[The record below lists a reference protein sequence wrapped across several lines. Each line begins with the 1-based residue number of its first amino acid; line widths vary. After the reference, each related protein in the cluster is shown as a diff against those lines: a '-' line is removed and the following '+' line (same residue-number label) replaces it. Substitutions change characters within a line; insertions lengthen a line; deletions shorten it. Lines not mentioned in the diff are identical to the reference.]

1 MIVAYFVLANV
12 LTNKAK
18 DFKEEIKPEIMEGIF
33 FTDGKN
39 FYTVEDLKN
48 GKMGVNPDKNPF
60 DDDDDNGDG
69 PVFEE
74 LDF

>member
-1 MIVAYFVLANV
+1 
-12 LTNKAK
+12 
-18 DFKEEIKPEIMEGIF
+18 
-33 FTDGKN
+33 
-39 FYTVEDLKN
+39 
-48 GKMGVNPDKNPF
+48 MGVDPNKNPF